1 MKIPRYTIFS
11 IAILALLV
19 LAPTNATHAQ
29 SYSRPGVYPAT
40 MQVRDITQNTSWQ
53 QGNIVINRTDWVQL
67 NLLPVMSRYP
77 SGFLSLSACWIQN
90 AAVPFAYRNSLS
102 PRGSITGGALVSV
115 PNPAPGT
122 SSTYVGYCYYNCI
135 GGSQQNCSINQ
146 GGPNVNLGWI
156 SNRITITT
164 NPLTPPP
171 PSPACS
177 DTQDN
182 DGDGLIDYG
191 TGAINDPGCSSST
204 DNDETNTPVAVTQC
218 SDGIDNSDPEDT
230 IADAADPGCHTD
242 GNAMNAA
249 SYNAADTNETD
260 VTQCNDGIDNDGDG
274 RIDFPN
280 DTDCTNSGDTIE
292 AAPPT
297 ITANGKSS
305 GIIVRSGA
313 SVRIDWQTNG
323 GTNCSLSP
331 NVQDNDNN
339 SNNNGTD
346 NVTVRNQSTF
356 TITCNGQSD
365 SVTVQVLP
373 IIYE

>member
-1 MKIPRYTIFS
+1 M
-11 IAILALLV
+11 
-19 LAPTNATHAQ
+19 
-29 SYSRPGVYPAT
+29 
-40 MQVRDITQNTSWQ
+40 
-53 QGNIVINRTDWVQL
+53 
-67 NLLPVMSRYP
+67 
-77 SGFLSLSACWIQN
+77 
-90 AAVPFAYRNSLS
+90 
-102 PRGSITGGALVSV
+102 SV